1 MRFQAECAGGF
12 RRLKR
17 RRPRMKVSENR
28 QGRDVSKFLQL
39 NGHDKADLAGRH
51 LVKRERQ
58 PRSRLPPSTALAV
71 VRSGHFARAETDQ
84 WINRLSLWL

>member
-1 MRFQAECAGGF
+1 VRRRFQTPQNGGSPDESS
-12 RRLKR
+12 
-17 RRPRMKVSENR
+17 PR
-28 QGRDVSKFLQL
+28 GDVSKFLQL

-58 PRSRLPPSTALAV
+58 PKSRLPPSTALAV
-71 VRSGHFARAETDQ
+71 VRNGHFAQTETDQ